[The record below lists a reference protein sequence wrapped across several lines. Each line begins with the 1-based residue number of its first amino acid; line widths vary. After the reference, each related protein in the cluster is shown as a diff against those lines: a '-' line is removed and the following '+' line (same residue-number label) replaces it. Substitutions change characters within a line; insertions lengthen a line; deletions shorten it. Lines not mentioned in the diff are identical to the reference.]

1 MSPHSPA
8 RVLLAKDC
16 PAMPWRNGGGQ
27 TRELLTWPAGS
38 APDQWQLRISRA
50 DIDYD
55 GPFSAFPGVQ
65 RWFAVLKGAGVAL
78 RFGSTEQCLRAG
90 DAPLSFDGAA
100 APGCR
105 LLEGRTQDLNLMV
118 RGGGKGMLQT
128 VRPGQPWRATL
139 GACGLYTCAP
149 GMWSDGQHSRHLASD
164 TLLWHPA
171 PQSATWQFLPDD
183 STQSPNAYW
192 LGFSPQATS
201 FGARL

>member
-65 RWFAVLKGAGVAL
+65 RWFAVLKGQAWPCALVAP
-78 RFGSTEQCLRAG
+78 SSACVQVM
-90 DAPLSFDGAA
+90 
-100 APGCR
+100 R
-105 LLEGRTQDLNLMV
+105 L
-118 RGGGKGMLQT
+118 
-128 VRPGQPWRATL
+128 
-139 GACGLYTCAP
+139 
-149 GMWSDGQHSRHLASD
+149 
-164 TLLWHPA
+164 
-171 PQSATWQFLPDD
+171 
-183 STQSPNAYW
+183 
-192 LGFSPQATS
+192 
-201 FGARL
+201 